1 MLTKRQSLI
10 LQAVIDHYSKHQLPV
25 GSKTLSQHQEINA
38 SSATIRNELARLED
52 LSLIS
57 KTHSSSGRVPA
68 EAGYRYYI
76 NHIMP
81 YYGGLIDLEL
91 EEEED
96 ALLRE
101 IFHDPYNDLSQV
113 IRKTAATLASLSES
127 VVISMGPDIAKQRL
141 ANFQVLSL
149 TADQAMVILVT
160 DKGVIRNQIVTFNE
174 VVTPRL
180 IEGIA
185 EIMNQELVGLELATV
200 IERLQTHYLKDIE
213 QMNRSDEDSNLL
225 IHRFMNQFNSDG
237 MRVNGQNYL
246 FSLLA
251 DSASGTSIAQLSQL
265 LEDRSVI
272 ASLINITDQGIQ
284 VRVGKE
290 LKDPTLE
297 NMSLMSTSMGTVK
310 SGKLITFAVLGPE
323 SMSYIRMAQLF
334 QSISKEM
341 VRYLDNYYKS

>member
-10 LQAVIDHYSKHQLPV
+10 LQAVIDNYSKYQLPV

-38 SSATIRNELARLED
+38 SSATIRNELAKLED
-52 LSLIS
+52 FSLIS

-113 IRKTAATLASLSES
+113 IKKTAATLASLSES
-127 VVISMGPDIAKQRL
+127 VVISLGPDIATQRL

-174 VVTPRL
+174 VVTPQL
-180 IEGIA
+180 IERIA

-200 IERLQTHYLKDIE
+200 IKRLQTHYLKDIE
-213 QMNRSDEDSNLL
+213 QMNHSSEASDQL
-225 IHRFMNQFNSDG
+225 IYRFMNQFNSEG
-237 MRVNGQNYL
+237 IRVNGQNYL
-246 FSLLA
+246 FSSLA
-251 DSASGTSIAQLSQL
+251 ESANGTSIPQLSQL
-265 LEDRSVI
+265 LEDQSVI
-272 ASLINITDQGIQ
+272 ASLINTTDQGIQ

-341 VRYLDNYYKS
+341 ARYLDNYYKS

>member
-1 MLTKRQSLI
+1 M
-10 LQAVIDHYSKHQLPV
+10 PV

-52 LSLIS
+52 FSFIS

-127 VVISMGPDIAKQRL
+127 VVISLGPDIATQRL

-149 TADQAMVILVT
+149 TADQTMVILVT

-174 VVTPRL
+174 VVTPQL

-200 IERLQTHYLKDIE
+200 IKRLQTHYLKDIE
-213 QMNRSDEDSNLL
+213 QMNHSKEDSDQL
-225 IHRFMNQFNSDG
+225 IYRFMNQFNSDG
-237 MRVNGQNYL
+237 IRVNGQNYL
-246 FSLLA
+246 FSSLA
-251 DSASGTSIAQLSQL
+251 ESANGASIPQLSQL
-265 LEDRSVI
+265 LEDQSVI
-272 ASLINITDQGIQ
+272 ASLINTTDQGIQ

-341 VRYLDNYYKS
+341 ARYLDNYYKS